1 MFFRPEGLG
10 GMGGRGQYMLAVP
23 FLYLH
28 LGNFGSIQ
36 QFACFDVLSLNR
48 YRTG

>member
-10 GMGGRGQYMLAVP
+10 GIGGGGQCMLAVL
-23 FLYLH
+23 FICLY

-36 QFACFDVLSLNR
+36 QFVCFDVLSLNR
-48 YRTG
+48 Y